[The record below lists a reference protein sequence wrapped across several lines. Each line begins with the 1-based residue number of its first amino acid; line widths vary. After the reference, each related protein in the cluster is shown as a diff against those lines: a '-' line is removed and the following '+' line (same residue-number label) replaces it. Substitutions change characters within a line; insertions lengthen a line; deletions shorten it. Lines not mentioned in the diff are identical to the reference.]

1 MTKYRIRNS
10 SNTLGSTLTTER
22 EVWYTSKYRCDYLQE
37 TIGYAACRYI
47 KHCNIVRDSLIADA
61 VRLGLNSGK
70 AARPLTR
77 LIRTKANDLE
87 LEGNYVTIHVTVSQG
102 LITVK
107 GVEIT

>member
-22 EVWYTSKYRCDYLQE
+22 EVWYTSKHFCDYQQD

-47 KHCNIVRDSLIADA
+47 KHCDTVRDSLIADA

-70 AARPLTR
+70 AARPLIK
-77 LIRTKANDLE
+77 LIRTKASDLE
-87 LEGNYVTIHVTVSQG
+87 LDGNYVAIHVTVSQG

-107 GVEIT
+107 GVEIS